1 MAELPERF
9 YGLRFDPFA
18 AASRSLEHGF
28 PSKDFK
34 QALARI
40 RKSARE
46 EGVNLLM
53 GRSGSGISFAA
64 GYAAKE
70 LAAAQYTVCHVTVL
84 HISSRGVLKTLCGK
98 VGAEPRGKVR
108 EALIRA
114 IQEKAMALKEKHR
127 PLCLIMDNAQNLQG
141 DLLEDLPYLAAL
153 DYPPVNLITL
163 MLCGTPEIEVRI
175 KQTETLKSRIT
186 DFYTMEGLKPG
197 EVPEYVLHKLKL
209 AGARENMMDE
219 EALNSLYDYSSN
231 GNYRFVNKLVHD
243 AIYLGAQTERMVID
257 RNIIVSA
264 ASCQF

>member
-1 MAELPERF
+1 M
-9 YGLRFDPFA
+9 
-18 AASRSLEHGF
+18 
-28 PSKDFK
+28 
-34 QALARI
+34 
-40 RKSARE
+40 
-46 EGVNLLM
+46 
-53 GRSGSGISFAA
+53 
-64 GYAAKE
+64 
-70 LAAAQYTVCHVTVL
+70 
-84 HISSRGVLKTLCGK
+84 
-98 VGAEPRGKVR
+98 
-108 EALIRA
+108 
-114 IQEKAMALKEKHR
+114 
-127 PLCLIMDNAQNLQG
+127 
-141 DLLEDLPYLAAL
+141 
-153 DYPPVNLITL
+153 
-163 MLCGTPEIEVRI
+163 RI